1 MQDLNNIPL
10 LDCPVDFLVGD
21 ASGKIMNE
29 YGRFPC
35 KIKCG
40 VYAFMVRGTASAT
53 ININRYEFRQND
65 ALLLEPGSFLL
76 IHEFS
81 PDALVYYVLFSSSFL
96 EKNTFRSR
104 MSLETMQLHS
114 PVAHL
119 NEEQSG
125 VIVHLAELLME
136 ASNVKPSMLNS
147 DRMVY
152 VFSLLQLMFSTYAK
166 MSDTYHPQPRDRK
179 TELYQEYTKLVLEH
193 YTQWHKVSQYAKH
206 LRVTLPHLCSMIKMV
221 SGRTAGELIEDALI
235 TDAKAQLKISNAPIK
250 DISASLGFG
259 SVAMFSRFF
268 HTAVGMPPKTYR
280 MKE

>member
-1 MQDLNNIPL
+1 MQDPNIPL

-53 ININRYEFRQND
+53 INITHYEFRQND

-81 PDALVYYVLFSSSFL
+81 QDALVYYVLFSSAFL
-96 EKNTFRSR
+96 EKHTFNTR
-104 MSLETMQLHS
+104 MTLDALHIS
-114 PVAHL
+114 NPVAHL

-125 VIVHLAELLME
+125 VIVHLAELLMQ
-136 ASNVKPSMLNS
+136 ASNTHPPMLTS
-147 DRMVY
+147 ERMVY
-152 VFSLLQLMFSTYAK
+152 IFSLLQLMFSSYAK
-166 MSDTYHPQPRDRK
+166 MSDDFHPQPKDRK
-179 TELYQEYTKLVLEH
+179 TEIYHEYTKLVLEH
-193 YTQWHKVSQYAKH
+193 YTQWHKVSQYADALH
-206 LRVTLPHLCSMIKMV
+206 ITLPHLCSMIKMV
-221 SGRTAGELIEDALI
+221 SGRTAGELIEEALI
-235 TDAKAQLKISNAPIK
+235 TDAKAQLKISMAPIK

-268 HTAVGMPPKTYR
+268 HAVVGMAPKEYR
-280 MKE
+280 MQE